1 MKFTVVL
8 VKTEEGFS
16 ISVPTL
22 PGCYSQGETEAE
34 ALENIQDAIQD
45 YIEVTR
51 EMNTPI
57 EHIFIREVEVD
68 V

>member
-16 ISVPTL
+16 ISAPTL
-22 PGCYSQGETEAE
+22 PGCYSQGATKAE
-34 ALENIQDAIQD
+34 ALENIQDAIQG

-51 EMNTPI
+51 EMNVPLAQITI
-57 EHIFIREVEVD
+57 HEVEVD